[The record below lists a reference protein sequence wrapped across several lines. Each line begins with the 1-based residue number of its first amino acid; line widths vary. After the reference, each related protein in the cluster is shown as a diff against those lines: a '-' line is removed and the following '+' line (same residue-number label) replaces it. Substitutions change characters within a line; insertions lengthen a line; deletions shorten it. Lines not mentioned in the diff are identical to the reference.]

1 VPQTPAGATRRELR
15 RQDRRRSGAGRTVR
29 STAQVTVLALLVG
42 GTAAFAAQGTGLPQT
57 GPTGATTAAVLPDL
71 DLRGAF
77 SAASRGAAADRDPV
91 AVTRTV
97 HLTVDGETQALA
109 TGAATV
115 REALLEAGVVLGQHD
130 QVSVP
135 LESEVVDGV
144 AVLVTRV
151 TTEMRVET
159 TTLPFET
166 VREEDPELLEGRETV
181 VTAGQEGVRTVA
193 YEAHLVDGV
202 EVDRRVLVET
212 AVSEPV
218 PEVVKVGTRVAPV
231 APVVTAPPR
240 GAAVD
245 PGTSRAIGRDMVLAR
260 GWDED
265 QWVCLDALWT
275 KESNWRVDAANP
287 SSSAYGIPQA
297 LPGSKMATAG
307 ADWQTNPATQIT
319 WGLGYI
325 AGRYGTPC
333 AAWAHSKARNWY

>member
-1 VPQTPAGATRRELR
+1 MPQTPAGATRRELR
-15 RQDRRRSGAGRTVR
+15 RQERRRGGASRTVR

-42 GTAAFAAQGTGLPQT
+42 GTAAFAAQGAGLPET
-57 GPTGATTAAVLPDL
+57 GPSGATTAVLPAL
-71 DLRGAF
+71 DLRGTF
-77 SAASRGAAADRDPV
+77 SAASRGAATDRDPV
-91 AVTRTV
+91 ESSRTV
-97 HLTVDGETQALA
+97 HLTVDGETQAL
-109 TGAATV
+109 TTSAATV
-115 REALLEAGVVLGQHD
+115 RDALLEAGVVLGRHD
-130 QVSVP
+130 RVSVP
-135 LESEVVDGV
+135 LEAEAVDGL

-159 TTLPFET
+159 TTLPFES
-166 VREEDPELLEGRETV
+166 VREEDPELLEGREVV
-181 VTAGQEGVRTVA
+181 VTAGQDGVRTVA

-202 EVDRRVLVET
+202 EIDRRVLVET

-218 PEVVKVGTRVAPV
+218 TEVVRVGTRVAPV
-231 APVVTAPPR
+231 VPPAPR
-240 GAAVD
+240 GAPVD

-325 AGRYGTPC
+325 SGRYGTPC
-333 AAWAHSKARNWY
+333 AAWAHSQARNWY